1 VKNVEIPI
9 NRVNKY
15 ILATLDDAYP
25 KESFILEEIVVY
37 PIFDIIWNSI
47 AINIS
52 IKIRQNFSFHLIQQY
67 KDNL

>member
-1 VKNVEIPI
+1 MKNVEIPI